1 MQALLAIGL
10 GSYSGGFQSSG
21 PVSGVCLCLFWA
33 GSFMLGAAFWHLC
46 KAPEIQ
52 AAALSSSESPSS

>member
-10 GSYSGGFQSSG
+10 GSYSGGFQGSG
-21 PVSGVCLCLFWA
+21 PVHGVCLFLFLA
-33 GSFMLGAAFWHLC
+33 GGFMLGTAFWHLR

-52 AAALSSSESPSS
+52 NVALPPGESPRR